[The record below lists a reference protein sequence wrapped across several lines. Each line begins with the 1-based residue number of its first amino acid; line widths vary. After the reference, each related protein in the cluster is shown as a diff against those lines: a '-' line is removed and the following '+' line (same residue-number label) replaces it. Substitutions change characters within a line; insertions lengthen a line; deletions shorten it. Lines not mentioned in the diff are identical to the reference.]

1 MSEQQALSLAQ
12 PKKRGHSLWSV
23 MLVLGGVVLGY
34 LGRGHITF
42 LVNEAVP
49 VLIQLTH
56 TRIKLSDMADEIA
69 GLINDLKK
77 SGDPASADRAIA
89 YTARY
94 ASSEASGTSTP
105 LVVSLGRNRPSNR
118 AACALLKAEARSAPR
133 SLGERIQYLR
143 MLPATQGRKSEDALP
158 KSGKQLYLIS
168 IFMPGRASHG
178 PSQVCDPN
186 GQCTG
191 GRQRYSSARK
201 DDMQQR
207 LR

>member
-1 MSEQQALSLAQ
+1 
-12 PKKRGHSLWSV
+12 
-23 MLVLGGVVLGY
+23 
-34 LGRGHITF
+34 
-42 LVNEAVP
+42 
-49 VLIQLTH
+49 
-56 TRIKLSDMADEIA
+56 MADEIA

-105 LVVSLGRNRPSNR
+105 LVVSLGRNRPNNR
-118 AACALLKAEARSAPR
+118 AACALLKAEARSAQR
-133 SLGERIQYLR
+133 SLGEHIQYLR
-143 MLPATQGRKSEDALP
+143 MLPATQGGKSEDALP
-158 KSGKQLYLIS
+158 ESGKQLYLIS